1 MLLYHLD
8 VVCKA
13 TLFIPVI
20 ILLCVAYTYSANL
33 RRKSDDP
40 KKRDYHP
47 FAILLAP
54 ITLPL
59 FLFSG
64 IFLFMLW
71 ALIYGLFLVVFAVL
85 LVAIRKP
92 FLFQWWHKFAT
103 AIGDPLLKANTRLI
117 RMAFEPLSA

>member
-8 VVCKA
+8 AVCKV
-13 TLFIPVI
+13 TLLIPVI
-20 ILLCVAYTYSANL
+20 ILACVAYTYRANL
-33 RRKSDDP
+33 RRNSDDP

-47 FAILLAP
+47 FAVWLAP

-59 FLFSG
+59 FLSSG
-64 IFLFMLW
+64 ILLFVLR
-71 ALIYGLFLVVFAVL
+71 ALLYGLFVMIFVVL
-85 LVAIRKP
+85 LVAVRKP
-92 FLFQWWHKFAT
+92 ILFELWHKFAT